1 MRDLIDKLNEKA
13 KKFPSEREVENK
25 IVDMVDFLGINGMFG
40 DEDEGYMRAT
50 FYTDDMPKDELIA
63 ELEKRFESEGY
74 EIVDMEEGATEVIF
88 MYD

>member
-13 KKFPSEREVENK
+13 KKFPSEQEVENK

-50 FYTDDMPKDELIA
+50 FYTDDMTKDELIA
-63 ELEKRFESEGY
+63 ELEKRFGSEGY

>member
-63 ELEKRFESEGY
+63 ELEKRFGSEGY

-88 MYD
+88 LYD

>member
-40 DEDEGYMRAT
+40 EED
-50 FYTDDMPKDELIA
+50 
-63 ELEKRFESEGY
+63 
-74 EIVDMEEGATEVIF
+74 
-88 MYD
+88 